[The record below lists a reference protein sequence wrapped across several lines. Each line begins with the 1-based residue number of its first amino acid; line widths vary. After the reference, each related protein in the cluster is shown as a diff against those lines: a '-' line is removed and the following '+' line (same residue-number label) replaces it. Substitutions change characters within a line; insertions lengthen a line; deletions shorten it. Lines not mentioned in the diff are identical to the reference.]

1 MPKIFPA
8 KLKTGDGVRVI
19 TPARSLAMPWIN
31 EELQAQAK
39 ARFKELGLNLSFGKY
54 VNEIDESSSSSIE
67 HRVEDLHDAFRDTSI
82 QLVITVIGGFN
93 SNQLL
98 RYLDYDLIRK
108 NPKILCGY
116 SDITALGNAIF
127 AKTGLVTYS
136 GPHFF
141 SFGDKKGFDYT
152 LEYFKKCLMAEAP
165 FEVLPSAEWSDDRW
179 ANDQEHRNFMRNE
192 GWWVLNEGSAQG
204 TIIGGNMGTFNLLHG
219 TEFMPSIVESVL
231 FLEDDY
237 ESHVATVDRDLQSI
251 IHQPG
256 FEKVRGIVFGRFEPK
271 TGMTRELLTKIIKTK
286 RELEHLP
293 VIANVDFGHT
303 NPIITFPIGGE
314 VEVAAKEGYSRIRM
328 VRH

>member
-1 MPKIFPA
+1 
-8 KLKTGDGVRVI
+8 
-19 TPARSLAMPWIN
+19 MPWMT
-31 EELQAQAK
+31 EELQTQAK

-54 VNEIDESSSSSIE
+54 VMEIDEFSSSSIA

-82 QLVITVIGGFN
+82 QLIITVIGGFN

-141 SFGDKKGFDYT
+141 SFGAKKGFDYT
-152 LEYFKKCLMAEAP
+152 LEYFKKCLMSEAP
-165 FEVLPSAEWSDDRW
+165 FEVLPSEQWSDDRW

-219 TEFMPSIVESVL
+219 TEFMPDIADSIL
-231 FLEDDY
+231 FLEDDD
-237 ESHVATVDRDLQSI
+237 ETHVAGVDRFLQAI

-271 TGMTRELLTKIIKTK
+271 TAMTRELLTQIVKTK
-286 RELEHLP
+286 KELAHLP
-293 VIANVDFGHT
+293 VTANVDFGHT
-303 NPIITFPIGGE
+303 TPIITFPIGGE
-314 VEVAAKEGYSRIRM
+314 VEVVVKEGGSRIGM

>member
-1 MPKIFPA
+1 MLKIFPA
-8 KLKTGDGVRVI
+8 KLKPGDGVRVI
-19 TPARSLAMPWIN
+19 TPSRSLAMPWMT
-31 EELQAQAK
+31 EELQTQAK

-54 VNEIDESSSSSIE
+54 VMEIDEFSSSSIA

-82 QLVITVIGGFN
+82 QLIITVIGGFN

-141 SFGDKKGFDYT
+141 SFGAKKGFDYT
-152 LEYFKKCLMAEAP
+152 LEYFKKCLMSEAP
-165 FEVLPSAEWSDDRW
+165 FEVLPSEQWSDDRW

-219 TEFMPSIVESVL
+219 TEFMPDIADSIL
-231 FLEDDY
+231 FLEDDD
-237 ESHVATVDRDLQSI
+237 ETHVAGVDRFLQAI

-271 TGMTRELLTKIIKTK
+271 TAMTRELLTQIVKTK
-286 RELEHLP
+286 KELAHLP
-293 VIANVDFGHT
+293 VTANVDFGHT
-303 NPIITFPIGGE
+303 TPIITFPIGGE
-314 VEVAAKEGYSRIRM
+314 VEVVVKEGGSRIGM